1 MVDPSK
7 TIGIMVA
14 TFNEEENVELLY
26 EAIKATFKTKLAAY
40 EFRILFIDNASTD
53 HTRAI
58 LRKICE
64 RDKRVLCILNAR
76 NFGAYRSSYHAIVN
90 CPGDAVISLC
100 ADFQDPPELIPD
112 LVRMWA
118 NGNKV
123 VLARKKRSH
132 EGFLKSALRS
142 IYYFLLSLVHGNNA
156 MRDCTGFGIYDRS
169 IVNKLASIIDP
180 IPFFRGIVSEITS
193 NFEYLDYVRPARK
206 HGTTKM
212 NFYRLYEE
220 GIIGITN
227 GTVLP
232 LRLIILVGLLV
243 SVLSVVVGFSMV
255 VTWFFGIFFYP
266 PGIIPILIVML
277 FFFGLVIFLMGTLA
291 EYVGAIYQQ
300 VLARDRV
307 YEDER
312 INFD

>member
-1 MVDPSK
+1 MVESSK

-14 TFNEEENVELLY
+14 TFNEEENVEKLY
-26 EAIKATFKTKLAAY
+26 EAIRSIFKTKLAAY

-53 HTRAI
+53 RTRAI
-58 LRKICE
+58 LRTICE
-64 RDKRVLCILNAR
+64 RDKNVLCIYNAR
-76 NFGAYRSSYHAIVN
+76 NFGAYRSSYHGIVN

-123 VLARKKRSH
+123 VLARKRSSR
-132 EGFLKSALRS
+132 EGFFKSALRS
-142 IYYFLLSLVHGNNA
+142 IYYFLLSLVHGNDA
-156 MRDCTGFGIYDRS
+156 MRDCTGFGVYDRA
-169 IVNKLASIIDP
+169 IVNKLASIVDP
-180 IPFFRGIVSEITS
+180 IPFFRGIVSEIAS
-193 NFEYLDYVRPARK
+193 NFEYLDYDRPDRK
-206 HGTTKM
+206 HGITKM
-212 NFYRLYEE
+212 NYYRLYEE
-220 GIIGITN
+220 GVIGITN
-227 GTVLP
+227 GTVFP

-243 SVLSVVVGFSMV
+243 SVLSVMMGFVMV
-255 VTWFFGIFFYP
+255 AAWFFGVFLYP
-266 PGIIPILIVML
+266 PGIIPILVIML
-277 FFFGLVIFLMGTLA
+277 FFFGLVIFLMGTVA